1 LGRRRLRSK
10 VDVSCTFMTESRWMD
25 QTTEETVLHQRAIR
39 HLMRV
44 IASAAILTSLPFN
57 AAKASQVGGSWE
69 KSACPFDS
77 SKSLL
82 PVTCG
87 RLKVPENYQD
97 PKGRSIEIAFMV
109 VKAPQN
115 VDPEDPLIYLNGGP
129 GGTSLIDAEMLVTR
143 PGIHQIVVDRDWVF
157 VDQRGTGRSTP
168 ALYCPQTDWN
178 G

>member
-1 LGRRRLRSK
+1 MTWGETMMTIS
-10 VDVSCTFMTESRWMD
+10 VSEP
-25 QTTEETVLHQRAIR
+25 LLYQRAIR

-44 IASAAILTSLPFN
+44 IASVAILTSLPFD
-57 AAKASQVGGSWE
+57 AAKAHQVGGSWQ
-69 KSACPFDS
+69 KVACPFDS

-115 VDPEDPLIYLNGGP
+115 VDPEHPLIYLNGGP
-129 GGTSLIDAEMLVTR
+129 GGTSLIDAE
-143 PGIHQIVVDRDWVF
+143 DS
-157 VDQRGTGRSTP
+157 RS
-168 ALYCPQTDWN
+168 QVEVQ
-178 G
+178 